1 MNNPKNKKMLNDFIN
16 HLDKRGSHWG
26 WYLISK
32 ECYENFILKCDL
44 KLNENFIIKRF
55 FKLILLGKK

>member
-16 HLDKRGSHWG
+16 HLDKRGSHFG

-32 ECYENFILKCDL
+32 ESYKNFIVQ
-44 KLNENFIIKRF
+44 NFKRIIHAPKTR
-55 FKLILLGKK
+55 